1 MQYHII
7 FIGGGLN
14 YAGAIIAQ
22 KAGLK
27 CLLIEK
33 SLDHL
38 GGTCLHEGCIPS
50 KHLLF
55 HGRLL
60 IDARRPV
67 FHNSQI
73 SLDLNMLQEE
83 KDQILK
89 QTTSVIRKQLE
100 KAGVHLAQ
108 GQGFVTAPN
117 TVECEGKRFTGR
129 NVVLGTGSSPYIPP
143 GIDFDGKRIIT
154 SNEALNLRELPKRI
168 AIIGG
173 GPVALEFASFFAAC
187 GKGPHVFIRREQ
199 VLPGSHP
206 LICENVTKLLSSI
219 GVTFHPSVKIASASK
234 TEDGV
239 RLETN
244 KGGFD
249 FDILLVATGR
259 RPNTDAVAC
268 NDIKVGKAI
277 DTNEHF
283 ETALPGHFAIGD
295 CNGKLKLAHAA
306 RAQALYVVKR
316 ILGHRLEAL
325 RLENIPRFIET
336 LPVPYARVGL
346 SRRELI
352 ESRVDFSESIFRL
365 SGITISRTY
374 GATDGAIIL
383 YADKKEY
390 LLGGELLCPHA
401 PDIIGTI
408 AQCLEAGLKAAALK
422 RVVFP
427 HPTVSEAIGRCAM
440 HLA

>member
-1 MQYHII
+1 MQYDII

-14 YAGAIIAQ
+14 YAGAVIAQ

-50 KHLLF
+50 KHLLY
-55 HGRLL
+55 HGSLL
-60 IDARRPV
+60 ISSSRPV
-67 FHNSQI
+67 FHNRQI
-73 SLDLNMLQEE
+73 SLDLNLLQKE
-83 KDQILK
+83 KEKILK
-89 QTTSVIRKQLE
+89 QTTSVILKQLE

-117 TVECEGKRFTGR
+117 TVECDGKHFTGK
-129 NVVLGTGSSPYIPP
+129 NIVLGTGSSPYIPP
-143 GIDFDGKRIIT
+143 EIAFDGKRIIT
-154 SNEALNLRELPKRI
+154 SNEALNLRKLPERI

-187 GKGPHVFIRREQ
+187 GRAPHIFIRRKQ
-199 VLPGSHP
+199 ILPKSHP
-206 LICENVTKLLSSI
+206 LIRERLAKLLSSI
-219 GVTFHPSVKIASASK
+219 GITLHPSVKIASASK
-234 TEDGV
+234 TEEGV
-239 RLETN
+239 RVQTN

-249 FDILLVATGR
+249 FDLLLVATGR
-259 RPNTDAVAC
+259 RPNTDAVVC
-268 NDIKVGKAI
+268 NDIKAGKAI

-283 ETALPGHFAIGD
+283 ETALPCHFAIGD

-306 RAQALYVVKR
+306 RAQVLYVVKR

-325 RLENIPRFIET
+325 RLENIPRFIES
-336 LPVPYARVGL
+336 LPVPYAKVGL
-346 SRRELI
+346 SRRELE
-352 ESRVDFSESIFRL
+352 ESGVDFRESIFKL
-365 SGITISRTY
+365 SGITISSTY

-383 YADKKEY
+383 YADRKGY

-408 AQCLEAGLKAAALK
+408 AQCLEAGLKVTALK

-427 HPTVSEAIGRCAM
+427 HPTVSEALWRCAM
-440 HLA
+440 HLD